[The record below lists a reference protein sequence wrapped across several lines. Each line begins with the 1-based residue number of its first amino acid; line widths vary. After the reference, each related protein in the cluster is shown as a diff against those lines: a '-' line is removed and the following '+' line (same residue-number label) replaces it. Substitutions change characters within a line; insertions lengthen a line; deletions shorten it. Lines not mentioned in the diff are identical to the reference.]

1 MQSANWKINHTVR
14 YCVVDDIETFLFHA
28 TKCVK
33 LEQIA
38 KLPNS
43 QYSTQINQSTIEKSQ
58 ETAALAY

>member
-1 MQSANWKINHTVR
+1 MQSANWKINHMVR

-43 QYSTQINQSTIEKSQ
+43 QYSTQINQSTIENSQ
-58 ETAALAY
+58 ETATLAY